1 MDTSGRSIWLTSV
14 LVLVMAAGCAPQ
26 PPAPASRPA
35 GLLEDDPCAERL
47 HDLAGQL
54 LMFYVQ
60 HHKLPRELSQLGPD
74 APKPLCPV
82 CGDPYVYNP
91 QGLAVPGS
99 SARAILW
106 DALPCHSG
114 VRWGIVMETPSPGHP
129 LKIDVIRLPA
139 EPVPQSP

>member
-1 MDTSGRSIWLTSV
+1 
-14 LVLVMAAGCAPQ
+14 
-26 PPAPASRPA
+26 
-35 GLLEDDPCAERL
+35 
-47 HDLAGQL
+47 
-54 LMFYVQ
+54 
-60 HHKLPRELSQLGPD
+60 
-74 APKPLCPV
+74 
-82 CGDPYVYNP
+82 
-91 QGLAVPGS
+91 VPGS